1 MDTKGARPRESHLHY
16 DHAALGHRV
25 APLVMIHSGIAVTR
39 PLRVGKRKLDPWT
52 ITAST
57 IFFAT
62 TDFIDDP
69 WLEHRN
75 AST

>member
-1 MDTKGARPRESHLHY
+1 MDMKGERPRESHFHD

-25 APLVMIHSGIAVTR
+25 APLVMIHSRIALTR
-39 PLRVGKRKLDPWT
+39 PLRVGNGKLEPWT

-57 IFFAT
+57 IFFASN
-62 TDFIDDP
+62 DFIDDP